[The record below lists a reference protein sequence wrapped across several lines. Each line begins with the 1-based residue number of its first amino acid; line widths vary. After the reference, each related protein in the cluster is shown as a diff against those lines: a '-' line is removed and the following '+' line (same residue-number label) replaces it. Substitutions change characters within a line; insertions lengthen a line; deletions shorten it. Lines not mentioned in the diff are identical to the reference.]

1 MDLLRSLPIGLYLEQ
16 PVSWLHKLDSRVKL
30 GWLLSFLLT
39 PIAANPQWRLSIIG
53 WLILLT
59 LTTLLPFRVWRKQL
73 GLITLFSLLVFLVT
87 TFAPDGIEVP
97 SQPRLPQN
105 ELALVQ
111 SASDANST
119 NTSDQIS
126 NQISR
131 TSPSASTL
139 GVADVDLNNLPQPTG
154 YRYVLFKLQ
163 VALFDRFTVQIT
175 RRSVELA
182 IRTSALLFTLIYST
196 NLYLM
201 TTAPEEIAA
210 GIDSLMQPLRRFN
223 IPVTEVVLTF
233 TLSLRFI
240 PLVLEEVQN
249 LVRSVRTRAINW
261 KKLGFRGTT
270 QVWSMI
276 VGRVIDNLLVRA
288 EQIASAMQVRGF
300 TSPNQH
306 NVQWHESRLR
316 FRDWIAVVG
325 IFFFWGA
332 RFWVGG

>member
-30 GWLLSFLLT
+30 GWLLCFLLT
-39 PIAANPQWRLSIIG
+39 PIAANPEWRLSIIG
-53 WLILLT
+53 WLLLLT
-59 LTTLLPFRVWRKQL
+59 LTTLLPFRIWRKQL
-73 GLITLFSLLVFLVT
+73 GLIALFSLLVFGVT
-87 TFAPDGIEVP
+87 LFAPDGVEVP
-97 SQPRLPQN
+97 SQPRLPAN
-105 ELALVQ
+105 ELTFAQV
-111 SASDANST
+111 ANSG
-119 NTSDQIS
+119 S
-126 NQISR
+126 NSA
-131 TSPSASTL
+131 TPVSPIPAAGSSLAEPSL
-139 GVADVDLNNLPQPTG
+139 DDLPQPTG
-154 YRYVLFKLQ
+154 YRYVLFKTD
-163 VALFDRFTVQIT
+163 VALLGQFTIQVT
-175 RRSVELA
+175 RRSLELA
-182 IRTSALLFTLIYST
+182 IRTGALLFTLIYST

-223 IPVTEVVLTF
+223 IPVTEIVLTF

-261 KKLGFRGTT
+261 KKLGVRGTT

-316 FRDWIAVVG
+316 FRDWLAVIGIG
-325 IFFFWGA
+325 IFVGA
-332 RFWVGG
+332 RFLVGR